1 QHRNNIPAVN
11 EYEYYKSNLFFP
23 LLDHFLMSLKTRF
36 SVHVKHAATISCI
49 IPKFIHEKVFNDLI
63 PAVELYKSLLPG
75 SLAEIRAEFLQWKNK
90 WINICNE
97 NKATTNSLNNN
108 ISLKRK
114 LITIPDT
121 AIESFNE
128 CNEAFFP
135 NIKALLKIFSTLP

>member
-1 QHRNNIPAVN
+1 
-11 EYEYYKSNLFFP
+11 
-23 LLDHFLMSLKTRF
+23 
-36 SVHVKHAATISCI
+36 
-49 IPKFIHEKVFNDLI
+49 
-63 PAVELYKSLLPG
+63 
-75 SLAEIRAEFLQWKNK
+75 LAEIRAEFLQWKNK

-108 ISLKRK
+108 TSLKRK

-135 NIKALLKIFSTLP
+135 NIKALLKIFSTLPVSTATVERSFSVLKLIKSYLRATMAENRLNGLALMYVYRDIPIDVETIITEFSRSKYRVDFSI